1 MEQLH
6 KAVDGIPVP
15 EGLEQRLLDGC
26 RRAAAPKTAVPLRR
40 RLVYLLP
47 AAAALAA
54 AILITVTAV
63 GIPGSGV
70 PVTSPDR
77 PDVSDNVGVSDGNQM
92 LGPGTAGL
100 LPAGS
105 TTLSPSTTTGT
116 TTTTTVN
123 RQEADTDGMG
133 PTYSDNN
140 AVFTTIP
147 AALKG
152 RTVLL
157 ADWGEANAAE
167 YRKVVARFT
176 ADTDIKVKMLVY
188 SSTDYIT
195 KVSQQIAAGSSP
207 DIAACNSTFP
217 QALEVVQPLP
227 KIFDIRDGF
236 WDPRVSEA
244 TSVGSKYYFVNSY
257 NSPFTGGYVVY
268 FNKKIYHNN
277 GLTSPSDYYKRG
289 EWSYENLYKCMQ
301 DAVRL
306 GYKGGRIEAM
316 TLAEQMG
323 VSLINYDQ
331 WTGTFSGKTGDPA
344 LVKAMQFMSRAV
356 DEGLAGGSI
365 GGFNNGQVGICM
377 LGTYGLKYD
386 GYFKD
391 LPPSDIG
398 VVPLPTSFEGKKLTY
413 MPLGYRGYGICK
425 GAKNAQAAYYFLRYF
440 LDLDKYEAADA
451 RIFANKVLERY
462 FRYTQLPLFQKSP
475 LYFEYFQG
483 ALQLAEK
490 PWDGADWTAVR
501 HAPTG
506 QIAVELM
513 NMQNVCDLAAAL
525 ATQHLRE
532 HTQ

>member
-70 PVTSPDR
+70 SVTSPDR

-217 QALEVVQPLP
+217 RRWRWCSPCRRSSTFGTASGTRGSARPLP
-227 KIFDIRDGF
+227 
-236 WDPRVSEA
+236 WAAS
-244 TSVGSKYYFVNSY
+244 T
-257 NSPFTGGYVVY
+257 
-268 FNKKIYHNN
+268 
-277 GLTSPSDYYKRG
+277 
-289 EWSYENLYKCMQ
+289 
-301 DAVRL
+301 
-306 GYKGGRIEAM
+306 
-316 TLAEQMG
+316 TL
-323 VSLINYDQ
+323 S
-331 WTGTFSGKTGDPA
+331 TPTTP
-344 LVKAMQFMSRAV
+344 
-356 DEGLAGGSI
+356 
-365 GGFNNGQVGICM
+365 
-377 LGTYGLKYD
+377 
-386 GYFKD
+386 
-391 LPPSDIG
+391 
-398 VVPLPTSFEGKKLTY
+398 PLPADTWCILTK
-413 MPLGYRGYGICK
+413 RS
-425 GAKNAQAAYYFLRYF
+425 
-440 LDLDKYEAADA
+440 
-451 RIFANKVLERY
+451 
-462 FRYTQLPLFQKSP
+462 TTT
-475 LYFEYFQG
+475 
-483 ALQLAEK
+483 
-490 PWDGADWTAVR
+490 TA
-501 HAPTG
+501 
-506 QIAVELM
+506 
-513 NMQNVCDLAAAL
+513 
-525 ATQHLRE
+525 
-532 HTQ
+532 